1 MRSTKN
7 LLQSFKSRGVYG
19 TLRWIF
25 YGYFT
30 VNKFIVFYRN
40 LKRPL
45 DYHHKDHSVRLCRIS
60 ISDLTSLRNQ
70 EEKLPVEFYCDLT
83 HHFSTAYVAI
93 VDGKLAAIQWL
104 VYPGEMSRFLNLK
117 NGDVELNYNT
127 VLPEFRGRRLAKV
140 LMAFVIKSCTEEL
153 NFKRMFEVVNVNNI
167 PQYKL
172 MLRLGFE
179 PVEVLTHFG
188 FNRPKATLEYVK

>member
-1 MRSTKN
+1 MWSTKK

-40 LKRPL
+40 PKKPL
-45 DYHHKDHSVRLCRIS
+45 DYTHKDHPVQLRRIS

-70 EEKLPVEFYCDLT
+70 EEKLPVEFFCDIT
-83 HHFSTAYVAI
+83 HNFSTAYVALCDAKVI
-93 VDGKLAAIQWL
+93 AIQWL
-104 VYPGEMSRFLNLK
+104 VYPGDTSRFLNLK
-117 NGDVELNYNT
+117 DGDVELNYNT
-127 VLPEFRGRRLAKV
+127 VLPQFRGRRLAEV
-140 LMAFVIKSCTEEL
+140 LTAFVIKSCTKEL
-153 NFKRMFEVVNVNNI
+153 NLKRIFEVVNVNNI
-167 PQYKL
+167 PQYKP

-179 PVEVLTHFG
+179 PIEVLTHFG
-188 FNRPKATLEYVK
+188 FYRPKATLKYVK